1 MKNAFSLPVPL
12 WALSLLLTFAGSAES
27 AVKSDTQTPKITPDN
42 ITLDANAEET
52 AISLDDI
59 VITASRYLR
68 STETI
73 SSFVSV
79 IDKDE
84 IEKGGF
90 FTTPDILKTL
100 PGITVRDSSTTG
112 RNATIDIRGWG
123 ETANAN
129 SLILLDGFRLNKP
142 DMSGP
147 EFSIIPPNRI
157 EKIEVV
163 RGGAG
168 VLYGD
173 QAVGGVINIITHK
186 PQKGHRV
193 HSDSYVDTFDTF
205 RQSLRAEGQVN
216 NGYYYDVIGSYGD
229 SNGYRDNS
237 QLRSKSFNANIGYDH
252 EQTKGIVWDLKL
264 GFKEDQFGL
273 PGTAGSDDHLT
284 HATTPDDYGRSDFS
298 YLHFIP
304 EIRFSEDHTLTLATG
319 WQKYHSYAQYHDY
332 GGTETY
338 SQIEEWMFLPKYTG
352 TFDMMGMTH
361 TITTGFDLRYGVLSE
376 SSNDAH
382 KLDFGVYLN
391 DTIQLTEKWHLDLG
405 YRYNY
410 MRYNYHNCDD
420 QIYNNHAWRLGIT
433 YNYATGSKIY
443 ASVDSSF
450 RAQRLDELS
459 GPWGANTPLDETQE
473 TLTWQVGIE
482 HAVTSHLLVGTALFF
497 IDTDDE
503 IIYDPITYQNICY
516 GKTERYGIELY
527 SEFRPTENFTLRGSL
542 TCMHTEM
549 KEGSLNGEK
558 IPLVPNYS
566 AHLTA
571 IYSFTKQFTVSG
583 NLHWSKG
590 APIGSDW
597 QQTEKNW
604 LGENY
609 WTADIHFSWKPWT
622 WLELYA
628 GVRNIFDEEYATYG
642 YYTPQNIYPEP
653 GISAYMGLRLNWEF

>member
-1 MKNAFSLPVPL
+1 MKNSLSLSVPL
-12 WALSLLLTFAGSAES
+12 CTLGLLLAFAGTAQSES
-27 AVKSDTQTPKITPDN
+27 TLPQKETDTDK
-42 ITLDANAEET
+42 ITLDAKAEESI
-52 AISLDDI
+52 ISLDDI
-59 VITASRYLR
+59 IITASRYLR

-73 SSFVSV
+73 PSFVSV
-79 IDKDE
+79 IDKED
-84 IEKGGF
+84 IEKEGF
-90 FTTPDILKTL
+90 FSTPDILKTL

-123 ETANAN
+123 ETASAN
-129 SLILLDGFRLNKP
+129 SLVLLDGFRLNKP

-157 EKIEVV
+157 ERIEVV

-193 HSDSYVDTFDTF
+193 HSDSYMDTFDSF
-205 RQSLRAEGQVN
+205 RQSLRAEGQFEE
-216 NGYYYDVIGSYGD
+216 GYFYDVTGSYGD

-237 QLRSKSFNANIGYDH
+237 QLRNKSFNANIGYDNDK
-252 EQTKGIVWDLKL
+252 TKGFSWDLKL
-264 GFKEDQFGL
+264 GYKDDQFGL
-273 PGTAGSDDHLT
+273 PGTSGSEDHLT
-284 HATTPDDYGRSDFS
+284 HATTPNDYGRNDFS
-298 YLHFIP
+298 YLYFTP

-319 WQKYHSYAQYHDY
+319 WQKIHSYAHYFNY
-332 GGTETY
+332 GDSETY
-338 SQIEEWMFLPKYTG
+338 SQIEEWTFLPKYVG
-352 TFDMMGMTH
+352 IFDIMNMSH
-361 TITTGFDLRYGVLSE
+361 TLTTGFDVRYGILSE

-382 KLDFGVYLN
+382 KLDVGAYIN
-391 DTIQLTEKWHLDLG
+391 DTIQLTENLYFDLG
-405 YRYNY
+405 YRYNF
-410 MRYNYHNCDD
+410 MRYNYQDYDD
-420 QIYNNHAWRLGIT
+420 QIYNNQAWRFGLT
-433 YNYATGSKIY
+433 YNYAEGSKIY

-459 GPWGANTPLDETQE
+459 GPWGANVPLDETQK
-473 TLTWQVGIE
+473 TLTYQIGIE
-482 HAVTSHLLVGTALFF
+482 HTFNSCFLIGTALFL
-497 IDTDDE
+497 IDTDNE
-503 IIYDPITYQNICY
+503 IYYDPILYQNICY
-516 GKTERYGIELY
+516 DKTERYGIEIY
-527 SEFRPTENFTLRGSL
+527 SEFRPTENFTLRGSF

-549 KEGSLNGEK
+549 KEGTLKGEK

-571 IYSFTKQFTVSG
+571 VYSFAKQFTISG

-597 QQTEKNW
+597 QHTQKNW

-609 WTADIHFSWKPWT
+609 WTADLHFSWKPLT
-622 WLELYA
+622 WLEFYA

-642 YYTPQNIYPEP
+642 YYNPQSIYPEP
-653 GISAYMGLRLNWEF
+653 GISAYMGLRMNWEF